1 MQNGSVIYRR
11 GVSEERSIT
20 YASIWKRRKEIGRS
34 SDAQVKTARLKKRE
48 ERKPSQKQKTGD
60 RDRSIGGQTQRSQ
73 SASQVIEICFDLSV
87 VPISLQAIYGL
98 YTKLCGRLCC
108 RVRVKRYLP

>member
-87 VPISLQAIYGL
+87 VSISLLYMAYNQAMWS
-98 YTKLCGRLCC
+98 RLCC
-108 RVRVKRYLP
+108 KVRI